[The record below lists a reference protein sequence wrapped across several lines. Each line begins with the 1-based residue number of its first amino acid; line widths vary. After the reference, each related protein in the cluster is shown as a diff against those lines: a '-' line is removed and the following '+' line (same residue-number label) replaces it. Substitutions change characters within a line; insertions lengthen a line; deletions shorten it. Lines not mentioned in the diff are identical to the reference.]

1 MIKGAIVSINKMA
14 GCCLILLGVI
24 NVLHE
29 ISLTSTGRGKP
40 GLAYALTTSIFFTA
54 GACCFGGKAFAKFWQ
69 SNAKAASQFPLI
81 TKGLPI
87 KLD

>member
-1 MIKGAIVSINKMA
+1 VSINKMA
-14 GCCLILLGVI
+14 GWCLILLGVI

-54 GACCFGGKAFAKFWQ
+54 GAVLLCWQGIRKVLAKQRESRITVSADNKRAFNQ
-69 SNAKAASQFPLI
+69 R
-81 TKGLPI
+81 
-87 KLD
+87 